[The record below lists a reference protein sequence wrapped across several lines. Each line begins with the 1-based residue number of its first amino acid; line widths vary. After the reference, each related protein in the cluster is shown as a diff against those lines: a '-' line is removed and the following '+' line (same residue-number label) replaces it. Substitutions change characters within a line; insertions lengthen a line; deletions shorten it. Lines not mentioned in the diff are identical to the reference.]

1 MLSIHITD
9 VLYKDQESL
18 AKWLG
23 LKRGNLQSTELKR
36 GPTRP
41 TIKGTVC
48 HLHVWIARD
57 IAVEQ
62 ISYGMPGGTFND
74 IVACEPHLG
83 LWRSSTIS
91 FVLLFHVQLTI
102 KEDTMKEKR

>member
-1 MLSIHITD
+1 MVRPEDGKFTIYRT
-9 VLYKDQESL
+9 
-18 AKWLG
+18 
-23 LKRGNLQSTELKR
+23 KR

-41 TIKGTVC
+41 TIIGTVC
-48 HLHVWIARD
+48 HHHVWIARD
-57 IAVEQ
+57 ITVEQ
-62 ISYGMPGGTFND
+62 ISYGMPGGGTFNA

-102 KEDTMKEKR
+102 KGETMKEKR